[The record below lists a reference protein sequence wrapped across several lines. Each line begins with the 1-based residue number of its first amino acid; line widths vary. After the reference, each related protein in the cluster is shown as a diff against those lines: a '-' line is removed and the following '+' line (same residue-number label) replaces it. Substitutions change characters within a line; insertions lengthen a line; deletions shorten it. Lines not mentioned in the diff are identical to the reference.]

1 MTPASV
7 ALAPQPTLADAVDEA
22 LAVALDGGQVLCLW
36 CGATA
41 SRVVADRFSGRVVVR
56 CPECGSEF
64 EGVRPRRPGEG
75 RT

>member
-36 CGATA
+36 CGSPA
-41 SRVVADRFSGRVVVR
+41 SGVVADRFSGRVVVR
-56 CPECGSEF
+56 CPECGSEL
-64 EGVRPRRPGEG
+64 EATRPRRPGEV
-75 RT
+75 RA